1 MSHVH
6 KVLIVDDHEVV
17 RTGLSLLVSAHPSFE
32 VVGEAE
38 DGREAVQAVYRLSPD
53 IVLMDLSMPQGM
65 DGLNATREIK
75 KIDPDIKVVILT
87 MYDEN
92 VYVWQA
98 IKAGAEGFVL
108 KQDSSSKLMDVM
120 ERVIAGKN
128 AYETSLDP
136 KIVEDMFEK
145 REQDRD
151 EYDVLTDREREIV
164 ILTAKGYRNK
174 EIADQLNISVKTVE
188 NHKNKIMHKLGISE
202 RHELIEYAQKNK
214 LLQLY

>member
-1 MSHVH
+1 MSRVH

-32 VVGEAE
+32 VTGEAE
-38 DGREAVQAVYRLSPD
+38 DGRDAIQEVYRLSPD

-75 KIDPDIKVVILT
+75 KIDPDIKVVVLT

-98 IKAGAEGFVL
+98 IKAGAEGYVL
-108 KQDSSSKLMDVM
+108 KQNSSSKLMNVM
-120 ERVIAGKN
+120 ERVMSGKI

-136 KIVEDMFEK
+136 KIVEDMLEK
-145 REQDRD
+145 REQERD
-151 EYDVLTDREREIV
+151 DYDVLTDREREIV

-174 EIADQLNISVKTVE
+174 EIADKLNISVKTVE

-202 RHELIEYAQKNK
+202 RHELIDYAQKNK